1 MRAVTYRKF
10 AGSILEERGEEVGLA
25 SNLFGVCFKE
35 MDSFVVR
42 QKYFTVTYGRM
53 STVTIGGFMDSGNLM
68 IVSKMLEDFDDIKA
82 SHRIDDERFAQGIKF
97 ALALS
102 TGSNRTDA
110 YIDAFNHT
118 GDRNTAKTL
127 ASKAVH
133 TKWINAIV
141 NRLITGNHIM
151 FADKHYKAL
160 EELYRIG
167 MHGDSERNR
176 VDALKGFLEYTKRPD
191 AKVDAP
197 ININIGLDMIEKLEA
212 QLSSLA
218 QNAKL
223 LTKSGD
229 IIDVEA
235 IK

>member
-1 MRAVTYRKF
+1 
-10 AGSILEERGEEVGLA
+10 
-25 SNLFGVCFKE
+25 
-35 MDSFVVR
+35 
-42 QKYFTVTYGRM
+42 M
-53 STVTIGGFMDSGNLM
+53 STVTIGDYMDSGNLI

-82 SHRIDDERFAQGIKF
+82 SHRIDDERFGMGIKF

-110 YIDAFNHT
+110 YIDAFGFT

-133 TKWINAIV
+133 TKWISAIV
-141 NRLITGNHIM
+141 SRMITGNHIM
-151 FADKHYKAL
+151 FADKHYQAL

-167 MHGDSERNR
+167 MDGDSERNR
-176 VDALKGFLEYTKRPD
+176 VDALKGFLEYTKRPE

-197 ININIGLDMIEKLEA
+197 ININIGMDMIEKLEA
-212 QLSSLA
+212 QLLGLA

-223 LTKSGD
+223 LTKSGE